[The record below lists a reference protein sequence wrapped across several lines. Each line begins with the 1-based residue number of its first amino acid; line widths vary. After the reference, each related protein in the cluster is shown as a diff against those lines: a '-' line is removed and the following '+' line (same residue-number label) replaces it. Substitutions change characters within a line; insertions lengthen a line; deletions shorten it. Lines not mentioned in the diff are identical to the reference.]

1 MSRKSKSDP
10 RLIWVLALLLGLAVG
25 GYFLFYSGSK
35 PFRSVQELDP
45 SLYATSASSLRD
57 NTYKVHA
64 IVDNMLAVS
73 PSSGRLI
80 SIQVKGTSATLP
92 LLVTKEFNSVN
103 IQKGQNYIVLVQVG
117 EKGLLRTKDITKP

>member
-10 RLIWVLALLLGLAVG
+10 RLLWVLALLLGCAVG
-25 GYFLFYSGSK
+25 GYFLFYSGTK
-35 PFRSVQELDP
+35 PFRAVPELDP
-45 SLYATSASSLRD
+45 VLYATSAGSLRD
-57 NTYKVHA
+57 NTYKVNA

-73 PSSGRLI
+73 PSSGRLV
-80 SIQVKGTSATLP
+80 SIQVKGTSAILP

-117 EKGLLRTKDITKP
+117 EKGLLRTKGITKP